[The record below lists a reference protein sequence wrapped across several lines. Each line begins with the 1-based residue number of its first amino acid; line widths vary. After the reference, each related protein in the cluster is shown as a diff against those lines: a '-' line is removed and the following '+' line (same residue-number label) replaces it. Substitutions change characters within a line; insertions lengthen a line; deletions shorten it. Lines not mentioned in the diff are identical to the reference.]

1 MDELSIVVLS
11 LAGCVF
17 STSAG
22 TKLRS
27 RPAYRAFCSGLRQTG
42 LVPGRLLPAAAAV
55 LAGAEAVAAAG
66 LLGAAALA
74 AAGAPWATAV
84 AESALGTAALLISAL
99 TAGVAVVVRR
109 GTRARCACFGVSS
122 SPLGRVHLARNLAL
136 VAVLGAGLVGSVL
149 AQGRPAPA
157 GAALAAGAG
166 AIAAL
171 LFVQWEELAGLIAP
185 IPTSGS
191 VG

>member
-17 STSAG
+17 TASAV

-27 RPAYRAFCSGLRQTG
+27 RPAYRAFRGGLRQTG
-42 LVPGRLLPAAAAV
+42 LVPERLLPVAAAV
-55 LAGAEAVAAAG
+55 LAGAEAVVAAG

-74 AAGAPWATAV
+74 ADRAPWAAAV
-84 AESALGTAALLISAL
+84 AESALGAAALLVSAL

-109 GTRARCACFGVSS
+109 GTRARCACFGGSGG
-122 SPLGRVHLARNLAL
+122 PLGRVHLARNLVL
-136 VAVLGAGLVGSVL
+136 MAVLGVGLVGSPL
-149 AQGRPAPA
+149 AQERPGPA

-171 LFVQWEELAGLIAP
+171 LFVQWEELADLIAP

-191 VG
+191 RG